1 MRSTDLGVVP
11 ESGNCS
17 KISVRFDE
25 SAVFLVATRVPSML
39 VDHSFGL
46 VVDCFGVCTC
56 LSDMQ
61 IMVWEKGKEMDGKR
75 PLVAVY
81 ANISSLLP

>member
-25 SAVFLVATRVPSML
+25 SAVSLVATRIPSRL
-39 VDHSFGL
+39 VDRSFEL
-46 VVDCFGVCTC
+46 VVDRFGVCTC

-61 IMVWEKGKEMDGKR
+61 IMVLEKEKR
-75 PLVAVY
+75 RMEKDR
-81 ANISSLLP
+81 S